1 MMEKKEEENKRI
13 PWRVEFNKDKLFGV
27 DYRLEVGR
35 SQVVDIGSCLGK
47 SKSGEG
53 KGEGG
58 G

>member
-1 MMEKKEEENKRI
+1 MEKKEEENKRI